1 MAIIFDEQ
9 GNPVDTENRIQFGN
23 EKFDSEPY
31 GYTPNYL
38 GANSPMLNYEG
49 DEKGFKFTDNYTP
62 AFGNLQSYIAGDT
75 SYPQNEETYRR
86 EFFDKFQ
93 QIPNLQRTLGNERFA
108 LAPTGIMKQAP
119 LMQGVSDMS
128 LIDETTNDEQ
138 DQNYIDPVNKKSSL
152 KDSLSNMGKKFGL
165 SSLLGL
171 ITGNPILGLI
181 GRGAKGLGALN
192 DRMQNSDFGQS
203 RTGAEYFMKRRERK
217 QGERARTANA
227 DVYASADRQG
237 FTNDRGGFSTN
248 RADRAGTSVGSGQF
262 NSKTSRGRTGY

>member
-1 MAIIFDEQ
+1 MAQYID
-9 GNPVDTENRIQFGN
+9 QFGN
-23 EKFDSEPY
+23 LRFTQENESNGILDLYNKNQIDFNEQINMEPRDIAPPMNMDEMMY
-31 GYTPNYL
+31 GSVLP
-38 GANSPMLNYEG
+38 
-49 DEKGFKFTDNYTP
+49 DNQFNPTNFQSIFP
-62 AFGNLQSYIAGDT
+62 ASGNMQ
-75 SYPQNEETYRR
+75 
-86 EFFDKFQ
+86 
-93 QIPNLQRTLGNERFA
+93 
-108 LAPTGIMKQAP
+108 QAP
-119 LMQGVSDMS
+119 LMNRFQGVSDMS

-138 DQNYIDPVNKKSSL
+138 DQNYIDQVNKKSSL

-181 GRGAKGLGALN
+181 GRGAEGLGALN
-192 DRMQNSDFGQS
+192 DKMQNSDFGQS

>member
-1 MAIIFDEQ
+1 MEPRDIAPPMNMDEMMYGSVLPDNQFNPTNFQSIFPAS
-9 GNPVDTENRIQFGN
+9 GNMQ
-23 EKFDSEPY
+23 
-31 GYTPNYL
+31 
-38 GANSPMLNYEG
+38 
-49 DEKGFKFTDNYTP
+49 
-62 AFGNLQSYIAGDT
+62 
-75 SYPQNEETYRR
+75 
-86 EFFDKFQ
+86 
-93 QIPNLQRTLGNERFA
+93 
-108 LAPTGIMKQAP
+108 QAP
-119 LMQGVSDMS
+119 LMNRFQGVSDMS

-138 DQNYIDPVNKKSSL
+138 DQNYIDQVNKKSSL

-181 GRGAKGLGALN
+181 GRGAEGLGALN
-192 DRMQNSDFGQS
+192 DKMQNSDFGQS

>member
-1 MAIIFDEQ
+1 MAQYID
-9 GNPVDTENRIQFGN
+9 QFGN
-23 EKFDSEPY
+23 LRFTQENESNGILDLYNKNQIDFNEQINMEPRDIAPPMNMDEMMY
-31 GYTPNYL
+31 GSVLP
-38 GANSPMLNYEG
+38 
-49 DEKGFKFTDNYTP
+49 DNQFNPTNFQSIFP
-62 AFGNLQSYIAGDT
+62 ASGNMQ
-75 SYPQNEETYRR
+75 
-86 EFFDKFQ
+86 
-93 QIPNLQRTLGNERFA
+93 
-108 LAPTGIMKQAP
+108 QAP
-119 LMQGVSDMS
+119 LMNRFQGVSDMS

-138 DQNYIDPVNKKSSL
+138 DQNYIDQVNKKSSL

-192 DRMQNSDFGQS
+192 DKMQNSDFGQS

>member
-1 MAIIFDEQ
+1 MAQYID
-9 GNPVDTENRIQFGN
+9 QFGN
-23 EKFDSEPY
+23 LRFTQENESNGILDLYNKNQIDFNEQINMEPRDIAPPMNMDEMMY
-31 GYTPNYL
+31 GSVLP
-38 GANSPMLNYEG
+38 
-49 DEKGFKFTDNYTP
+49 DNQFNPTNFQSIFP
-62 AFGNLQSYIAGDT
+62 ASGNMQ
-75 SYPQNEETYRR
+75 
-86 EFFDKFQ
+86 
-93 QIPNLQRTLGNERFA
+93 
-108 LAPTGIMKQAP
+108 QAP
-119 LMQGVSDMS
+119 LMNRFQGVSDMS

-181 GRGAKGLGALN
+181 GRGAEGLGALN
-192 DRMQNSDFGQS
+192 DKMQNSDFGQS